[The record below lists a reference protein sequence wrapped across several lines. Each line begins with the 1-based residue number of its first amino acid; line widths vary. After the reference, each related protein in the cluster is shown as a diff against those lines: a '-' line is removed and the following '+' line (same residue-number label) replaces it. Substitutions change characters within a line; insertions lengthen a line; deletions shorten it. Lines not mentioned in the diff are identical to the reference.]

1 MKELYSLLLSLK
13 VVVLVGG
20 KLVVVASVDCK
31 IVGDKIIVMRAVTTG
46 TILGIQ
52 YWFVLQSCHLLLK
65 VIVLTPALVLST
77 TVNMEDDLA

>member
-1 MKELYSLLLSLK
+1 
-13 VVVLVGG
+13 
-20 KLVVVASVDCK
+20 
-31 IVGDKIIVMRAVTTG
+31 VTTG

-52 YWFVLQSCHLLLK
+52 YWFVLHSCQLLLK